1 MSTMAFATGV
11 AVAPRS
17 APTLSST
24 TSSRFHGTAARG
36 GRSVVAASPRRV
48 AAPVM
53 KSDPRDGKGAD
64 MERLK
69 REPATVDDFKAE
81 ISPKS
86 FWSNIGFTPY
96 AERQV
101 GRSAMLGFFI
111 GLLIETI
118 NPAHPPILTQAQ
130 HLLNVP
136 ANLHALQ
143 IILTPG
149 AVPPV

>member
-1 MSTMAFATGV
+1 MAFAAGM
-11 AVAPRS
+11 ALAPRS
-17 APTLSST
+17 SPTLSST
-24 TSSRFHGTAARG
+24 NSSRFLGTARS
-36 GRSVVAASPRRV
+36 GRPAVVASRRV

-53 KSDPRDGKGAD
+53 KSDPRDGQGAD

-69 REPATVDDFKAE
+69 SEPATIEDFKAE

-111 GLLIETI
+111 GLLIETV
-118 NPAHPPILTQAQ
+118 NPNHPTILSQAQ

-143 IILTPG
+143 VILTPG

>member
-1 MSTMAFATGV
+1 MAFAVGL

-17 APTLSST
+17 APTVSST
-24 TSSRFHGTAARG
+24 NSTRFLGTSLA
-36 GRSVVAASPRRV
+36 GRPAVVAPRR
-48 AAPVM
+48 AATPVM

-64 MERLK
+64 MERLQK
-69 REPATVDDFKAE
+69 GKPANVEDFKAE
-81 ISPKS
+81 ISPKA

-111 GLLIETI
+111 GLLIETV
-118 NPAHPPILTQAQ
+118 NPSHPTILSQAQ

>member
-1 MSTMAFATGV
+1 MSTMAFAAGM

-17 APTLSST
+17 SPTLSST
-24 TSSRFHGTAARG
+24 NSSRFLGTARA
-36 GRSVVAASPRRV
+36 GRPTVVASRRV

-69 REPATVDDFKAE
+69 SEPATIEDFKAE

-111 GLLIETI
+111 GLLIETV
-118 NPAHPPILTQAQ
+118 NPNHPTILSQAQ

>member
-1 MSTMAFATGV
+1 MAFVAGV
-11 AVAPRS
+11 ALARRS
-17 APTLSST
+17 APTLSSVN
-24 TSSRFHGTAARG
+24 SSHFLGTARA
-36 GRSVVAASPRRV
+36 GRPAVVASRRV
-48 AAPVM
+48 VTPVM
-53 KSDPRDGKGAD
+53 KSDSRDGKGAD

-69 REPATVDDFKAE
+69 QGKPANVEDFKAE
-81 ISPKS
+81 ISPKA

-118 NPAHPPILTQAQ
+118 NPSHPTILSQAER
-130 HLLNVP
+130 LLNVP